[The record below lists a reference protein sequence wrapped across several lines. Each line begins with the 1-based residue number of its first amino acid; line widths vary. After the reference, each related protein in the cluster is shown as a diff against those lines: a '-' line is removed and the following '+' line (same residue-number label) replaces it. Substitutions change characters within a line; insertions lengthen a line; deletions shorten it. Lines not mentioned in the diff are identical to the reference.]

1 MDLSNLLSKIKAK
14 WEVRAKV
21 WRCLCMVWS
30 LNCSK
35 SCRELCE
42 TTFYSSHCEAIWTT
56 SGLTF

>member
-1 MDLSNLLSKIKAK
+1 MDLSNLLFEIKAK

-42 TTFYSSHCEAIWTT
+42 TTPPIARQF
-56 SGLTF
+56 GQQVV